1 MTSSSMSDTNGIT
14 KILEY
19 QKKALEAIKKSHP
32 HRDEI
37 IKLLNEQVND
47 DLSQS
52 NAYTRTNR

>member
-37 IKLLNEQVND
+37 IKLLNEQVTD

-52 NAYTRTNR
+52 HAYPCPN

>member
-1 MTSSSMSDTNGIT
+1 MTSSTINGID

-19 QKKALEAIKKSHP
+19 QKKALEQIEKDHP

-52 NAYTRTNR
+52 NAYPSTN

>member
-19 QKKALEAIKKSHP
+19 QKKALEQVRKDHP

-52 NAYTRTNR
+52 HAYPCTN

>member
-1 MTSSSMSDTNGIT
+1 MTSSSMSDANGIT

-19 QKKALEAIKKSHP
+19 QKKALEQVRKDHP

-52 NAYTRTNR
+52 NAYTCTN

>member
-1 MTSSSMSDTNGIT
+1 MTSSSMSDANGIT

-19 QKKALEAIKKSHP
+19 QKKALAAIKKSHP

-52 NAYTRTNR
+52 NAYPCTN

>member
-1 MTSSSMSDTNGIT
+1 MTSSMSETNGIA

-19 QKKALEAIKKSHP
+19 QKKALEAIKKTHP

-37 IKLLNEQVND
+37 IKLLQEQVND

-52 NAYTRTNR
+52 NATYPLPN

>member
-1 MTSSSMSDTNGIT
+1 MTSSMSETNGIA

-19 QKKALEAIKKSHP
+19 QKKALEAIKKTHP

-37 IKLLNEQVND
+37 IKLLNEQVKD

-52 NAYTRTNR
+52 NAYTRSIK

>member
-1 MTSSSMSDTNGIT
+1 MTSSSMSDINGIT

-19 QKKALEAIKKSHP
+19 QKKALEQVKKDHP

-52 NAYTRTNR
+52 NAYPCTN

>member
-1 MTSSSMSDTNGIT
+1 MTSSSMSDANGIT

-19 QKKALEAIKKSHP
+19 QKKALKSIEKSHP

-47 DLSQS
+47 DLHSQ
-52 NAYTRTNR
+52 NAYPCTN

>member
-1 MTSSSMSDTNGIT
+1 MTSSMSDTNGIT
-14 KILEY
+14 EILEY
-19 QKKALEAIKKSHP
+19 QKKALESIKKTHP

-52 NAYTRTNR
+52 NAYPCTN

>member
-1 MTSSSMSDTNGIT
+1 MTSSSMSEHNGIT

-52 NAYTRTNR
+52 NAYTCTN

>member
-19 QKKALEAIKKSHP
+19 QKKALEAIKKTHP

-37 IKLLNEQVND
+37 IKLLQEQVND
-47 DLSQS
+47 DLQT
-52 NAYTRTNR
+52 NATQPITN

>member
-1 MTSSSMSDTNGIT
+1 MTSSMSDTNGIT

-19 QKKALEAIKKSHP
+19 QKKALEAIKKTHP

-47 DLSQS
+47 DLQT
-52 NAYTRTNR
+52 NAYPCTN

>member
-1 MTSSSMSDTNGIT
+1 MTSSSMSEHNGID

-19 QKKALEAIKKSHP
+19 QKKALEAIKKTHP

-47 DLSQS
+47 DLHSQ
-52 NAYTRTNR
+52 NAYPCTN

>member
-19 QKKALEAIKKSHP
+19 QKKALEAIKKTHP

>member
-1 MTSSSMSDTNGIT
+1 MTSSSMSDANGIT

-47 DLSQS
+47 DLQT
-52 NAYTRTNR
+52 NATQPITN

>member
-1 MTSSSMSDTNGIT
+1 MTSSMSETNGIA

-19 QKKALEAIKKSHP
+19 QKKALEAIKKTHP

-37 IKLLNEQVND
+37 IKLLQEQVND

-52 NAYTRTNR
+52 NAYPCTN

>member
-1 MTSSSMSDTNGIT
+1 MTSSTINGID

-19 QKKALEAIKKSHP
+19 QKKALAAIKKDHP

-47 DLSQS
+47 DLHSQ
-52 NAYTRTNR
+52 NAYPCTN

>member
-1 MTSSSMSDTNGIT
+1 MTSSSMSDANGIT

-32 HRDEI
+32 HKDEI

-47 DLSQS
+47 DLQT
-52 NAYTRTNR
+52 NAYPCTN

>member
-19 QKKALEAIKKSHP
+19 QKKALEAIKKTHP

-37 IKLLNEQVND
+37 IKLLQQQVND
-47 DLSQS
+47 DLQT
-52 NAYTRTNR
+52 NATQPITN

>member
-1 MTSSSMSDTNGIT
+1 MTSSMSETNGIA

-19 QKKALEAIKKSHP
+19 QKKALEAIKKTHP

-52 NAYTRTNR
+52 NAYACTN

>member
-19 QKKALEAIKKSHP
+19 QKRALEQVKKDHP

-37 IKLLNEQVND
+37 IKLLQQQVND

-52 NAYTRTNR
+52 DAYTCTN

>member
-19 QKKALEAIKKSHP
+19 QKRALEAIKKTHP

-37 IKLLNEQVND
+37 IKLLQEKVND

-52 NAYTRTNR
+52 NAYTCTN

>member
-19 QKKALEAIKKSHP
+19 QKRALEAIKKTHP

-47 DLSQS
+47 DLRT
-52 NAYTRTNR
+52 NAYPCTN

>member
-19 QKKALEAIKKSHP
+19 QKRALEQIKKDHP

-37 IKLLNEQVND
+37 IKLLQQQVND

>member
-19 QKKALEAIKKSHP
+19 QKRALEQVKKDHP

-37 IKLLNEQVND
+37 IKLLQQQVND

-52 NAYTRTNR
+52 HAYPCTN